1 MSQAYESGIQV
12 RGTRDGV
19 AISMGD
25 GLWEDLLAG
34 LAERLHA
41 TGSFF
46 AGSRVTL
53 DVGDRDLTEEQLAQ
67 LEDVLNRYDMGLYAI
82 AANSA
87 DTRSSSRAIGVRA
100 VAASLQQTGTGTA
113 PAAATEAETGNA
125 LLVRRTIRSG
135 QVIEHSGNLV
145 IVGDVNP
152 GGEVIAGGDVIIW
165 GRLRGVVHAGA
176 VGKESAIV
184 CALFMRP
191 MQLRIGD
198 HIARAPEEGP
208 GAGPISPEV
217 AMVSGG
223 DIVLMPWT
231 QG

>member
-1 MSQAYESGIQV
+1 MSQARDAGVQV

-19 AISMGD
+19 AISIGD
-25 GLWEDLLAG
+25 GAWEDLLAG

-53 DVGDRDLTEEQLAQ
+53 DVGDRELSEEELAQ
-67 LEDVLNRYDMGLYAI
+67 LEDVLNRHDMGLYAI
-82 AANSA
+82 AANSS
-87 DTRSSSRAIGVRA
+87 DTRASSRAIGVRA
-100 VAASLQQTGTGTA
+100 VAASLQHMWTPQA
-113 PAAATEAETGNA
+113 PDAEAETSNA

-135 QVIEHSGNLV
+135 QAVEHSGSLV

-152 GGEVIAGGDVIIW
+152 GGEVVAGGDVIIW

-176 VGKESAIV
+176 MGDEEAIV
-184 CALFMRP
+184 CALRMRP

-198 HIARAPEEGP
+198 HIARAPEGP
-208 GAGPISPEV
+208 GRGPASPEV

-223 DIVLMPWT
+223 SIVLVPWT
-231 QG
+231 EG